1 MVRLIHLRRAVWP
14 LLIGLLMVAAWSA
27 ASACGLCPQKS
38 SAAITHCGDKEAHAG
53 RQVETAT
60 NDARLALTIE
70 NSAAPCS
77 HCVTHSPWQANSS
90 SNEALPNNTSPG
102 FIAPDLY
109 VVVAEFSA
117 SNNLVE
123 IHDHGPPG
131 YSSPRYLLNGTFRI

>member
-1 MVRLIHLRRAVWP
+1 
-14 LLIGLLMVAAWSA
+14 MVAAWNA

-38 SAAITHCGDKEAHAG
+38 SSSAPHCAEKNTHTAHRADNSADDSLLAAVQDFQAID
-53 RQVETAT
+53 
-60 NDARLALTIE
+60 

-90 SNEALPNNTSPG
+90 SNTALPNNSSHG
-102 FIAPDLY
+102 FVAPEAY

-117 SNNLVE
+117 SNSLVE

-131 YSSPRYLLNGTFRI
+131 YSSPRYLLNSTFRI